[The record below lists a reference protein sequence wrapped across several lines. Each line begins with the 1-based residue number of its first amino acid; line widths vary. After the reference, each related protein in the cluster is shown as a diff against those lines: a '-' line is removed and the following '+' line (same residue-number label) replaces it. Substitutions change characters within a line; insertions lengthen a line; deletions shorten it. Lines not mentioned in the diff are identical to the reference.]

1 MGSCMSS
8 ASRSNSKMELSDLNS
23 NIYRVV
29 NVDDNGHAL
38 WNGQLGITR
47 TELTLYRKGKDPTR
61 WPLKCLRRYGYDA
74 DLFSFEAG
82 RRCVT
87 GEGIYAF
94 RCRRAENLFQTM
106 QSYIQMSSLSDDGT
120 GTLLANSTAIRNSD
134 ISSPLPLPTNNNI
147 GSYILPNSRS
157 SNPNTLRMSPSVD
170 ADDIN
175 RGFNA
180 PTDSIYLEPL
190 TTPTENRMLT
200 RFHSLGDAT
209 VSSMLEPISPGS
221 PNSINNILEVTTL
234 NPLPNNGLNNN
245 GVSNIYQEF
254 PLRTDNANY
263 RDTAAK
269 KLSLDVPPQEH
280 APSANFT
287 TQIDAATALRSQI
300 ASNANSI
307 NGNNSTVSI
316 ENLPMSLPI
325 SPTQST
331 NDSSDTMPTYVNV
344 TPGEISSSAST
355 PKFSLN
361 EFKQSLAFR
370 NSNANN
376 NNYIVDSTHCY
387 ENLEPSEMRQ
397 NLIRNQQQRRQS
409 RTDLLSKNETT
420 VSTSTD
426 KNSEPTTPTNHKVN
440 YIVLDLDQTHT
451 QPMTTAST
459 PNGTPLSMSTSIN
472 TIATSDILPST
483 SSVNSSPTKVA
494 SISNTAA
501 IITNATIAT
510 SISTSTTAHSI
521 SSLLPP
527 ESPKKGIFDYATIDF
542 NKTVALSNSITPTVD
557 CEGSRKTRHNST
569 AVPIIANVNPVI
581 TSLNSST
588 NANVPPSH
596 SNSISD

>member
-420 VSTSTD
+420 VSTPTD

-501 IITNATIAT
+501 IITNATMAT

>member
-420 VSTSTD
+420 VSTPTD

-483 SSVNSSPTKVA
+483 SSANSSPTKVA

-569 AVPIIANVNPVI
+569 AVPIITNVNPVI